1 VAQEVRHGRNVAE
14 VVEGDDLEVS
24 TALERGTKEVAAD
37 PAESI
42 DPYACF
48 RHDGDSN

>member
-1 VAQEVRHGRNVAE
+1 VTQKVSHRRNVAQ
-14 VVEGDDLEVS
+14 VVEGNDLEIS
-24 TALERGTKEVAAD
+24 ATLERGAKEVAAD